1 MIEEHFLTAFHR
13 CIRPR
18 KQREKMAE
26 LFQDPSCLRWWLP
39 NDEGFTPVLQRIRE
53 FADER
58 NIVAINAQQESVRE
72 VRQLYQKFGNME
84 VESSTPTSATST
96 TGNTLRDKHQEMR

>member
-1 MIEEHFLTAFHR
+1 
-13 CIRPR
+13 
-18 KQREKMAE
+18 MAE

-58 NIVAINAQQESVRE
+58 NIVAVNAQQERVRE
-72 VRQLYQKFGNME
+72 VRQLYQKFGNMD
-84 VESSTPTSATST
+84 VESDALGSTSTPGKAS
-96 TGNTLRDKHQEMR
+96 LQ